1 MLTLALTGLGM
12 AASGA
17 LLCALA
23 ARLDHPP
30 HRTDT
35 TIRARARARRAGTLT
50 VAQLIA
56 RLEHEYATRTT
67 GHHRRPPCPHR
78 RRPAMAVP
86 AGRLLAEAGRG

>member
-23 ARLDHPP
+23 ARLDHQSRRPTSTT
-30 HRTDT
+30 RT
-35 TIRARARARRAGTLT
+35 RARRAGTLT

-67 GHHRRPPCPHR
+67 GHPRRPPCPHR